1 MTSILLRKRLLLE
14 TTFQTEFEELHGI
27 YKIIFLFFSL
37 LFKILSDVCW
47 LANSSFCCYIDPQC
61 PTGVFLFFL
70 SLDTSMGGDLP
81 MLHAHPQSL
90 IWQLSLEGA
99 WPPLWKTI
107 FSLSWAKAAC
117 RNWPAL
123 PFSNVVV
130 CAWSAVMTIIQVC
143 LGREGWHPG
152 VQDVWSNLRNFGI
165 QDLEGLLVSYES
177 LTPGCGIYRQGKLSL
192 IHPL

>member
-61 PTGVFLFFL
+61 LTGVFLFFF

-90 IWQLSLEGA
+90 IWQLSLEGDLA
-99 WPPLWKTI
+99 TI
-107 FSLSWAKAAC
+107 VENHLLSFLSKSCLQELAC
-117 RNWPAL
+117 SS
-123 PFSNVVV
+123 F
-130 CAWSAVMTIIQVC
+130 
-143 LGREGWHPG
+143 
-152 VQDVWSNLRNFGI
+152 F
-165 QDLEGLLVSYES
+165 
-177 LTPGCGIYRQGKLSL
+177 
-192 IHPL
+192 